1 MAGSFAGSDGGRP
14 PIAPKPQPPSRRN
27 PIILDDP
34 LPEGTPHQTLGH
46 AVTRSWSGEKQ
57 QISRTIPSR
66 SRRNSAVARG
76 SDFTGGQPLVT
87 VKEHRSPYM
96 QGPEEGR
103 RSTGSLISV
112 HSNRLQ
118 YDPAYAIESDL
129 TAALEQEVG
138 QPRLSSDDGPPKAV
152 RPSVG
157 KRVSKVLK
165 FGGKKGK

>member
-34 LPEGTPHQTLGH
+34 LPEGAPHHILGH
-46 AVTRSWSGEKQ
+46 AVNRSWSGEKQ

-66 SRRNSAVARG
+66 SRRNSAAVRG
-76 SDFTGGQPLVT
+76 PDFTGGQTLVT

-103 RSTGSLISV
+103 RSTGSLITV
-112 HSNRLQ
+112 QSNQLQ
-118 YDPAYAIESDL
+118 YDPAYAIESEL
-129 TAALEQEVG
+129 TAALENEVG
-138 QPRLSSDDGPPKAV
+138 QPRLSSDEGPPKVA

-165 FGGKKGK
+165 FGKKGK